1 MARALGET
9 IAVFLVIG
17 RADGRLPAP
26 ADAVGALVH
35 PGQTLSTK
43 LGGPEPVLAGGAGAH
58 HAALSALRL
67 LLFALIAA
75 ITVAGLYR
83 SKRTDRRVGHR
94 HLRSRPRGRRIRAL
108 GLDRAQLSRSVL
120 VPWAT
125 PGLLTGTLL
134 GLARAAGETAPLLF
148 AATVFA
154 GASGLP
160 AGITDTPVVALPT
173 HVFTLAQDAADPVA
187 LDAAW
192 GAALV
197 LVLLAAL
204 LLLAAIP
211 ARRRM
216 EAHQ

>member
-1 MARALGET
+1 MLAAPVGLGLGLLIAEYAGPRAARALRT
-9 IAVFLVIG
+9 ATV
-17 RADGRLPAP
+17 
-26 ADAVGALVH
+26 
-35 PGQTLSTK
+35 T
-43 LGGPEPVLAGGAGAH
+43 LGGVPSILLGLVAYDLVVRTLGWGKSWVAGVLALTVLVVPVAATVTATRL
-58 HAALSALRL
+58 AALPHTRREAAL
-67 LLFALIAA
+67 
-75 ITVAGLYR
+75 
-83 SKRTDRRVGHR
+83 
-94 HLRSRPRGRRIRAL
+94 AL
-108 GLDRAQLSRSVL
+108 GLDRAQLARSVL
-120 VPWAT
+120 VPWAA

-154 GASGLP
+154 GAAGLP

-173 HVFTLAQDAADPVA
+173 HVFALAQDAADPVA